1 MEKRSKVPWFMDLT
15 THRFKLGIG
24 LGLGGLAA
32 GLMLLGFGVS
42 PLTVIVAAGTLGGS
56 VGQLYLIDYL
66 GRKYCDV

>member
-15 THRFKLGIG
+15 THRVKLGIG
-24 LGLGGLAA
+24 LGFGGLAA

-42 PLTVIVAAGTLGGS
+42 LLTVIVATCTLGGS
-56 VGQLYLIDYL
+56 VGQLYLADYL

>member
-1 MEKRSKVPWFMDLT
+1 MEKRNKMPWFMDVT

-24 LGLGGLAA
+24 LGFGGLAA
-32 GLMLLGFGVS
+32 GLMLLSLGVS
-42 PLTVIVAAGTLGGS
+42 LLTVAFAAGTLGGS

>member
-1 MEKRSKVPWFMDLT
+1 MEKRSKVPWFMDVR

-24 LGLGGLAA
+24 LGFGGLAA
-32 GLMLLGFGVS
+32 GLMVLGFGAS
-42 PLTVIVAAGTLGGS
+42 PLVVVFAAATLGGS

>member
-1 MEKRSKVPWFMDLT
+1 MEKRSKLPWFMDVT

-42 PLTVIVAAGTLGGS
+42 LPIVIFAAATLGGS

-66 GRKYCDV
+66 GRKYYDV

>member
-1 MEKRSKVPWFMDLT
+1 MEKRSKVPWFMDVR

-24 LGLGGLAA
+24 LGFGGLAA
-32 GLMLLGFGVS
+32 GLMVLGFGAS
-42 PLTVIVAAGTLGGS
+42 LPIVIIAAATLGAS

>member
-1 MEKRSKVPWFMDLT
+1 MEKRSKVPWFMDVR

-24 LGLGGLAA
+24 LGFGGLAA
-32 GLMLLGFGVS
+32 GLMALGFGAS
-42 PLTVIVAAGTLGGS
+42 PLVVVFAAATLGAS

>member
-1 MEKRSKVPWFMDLT
+1 MEKRSKVPWFMDVR

-32 GLMLLGFGVS
+32 GLMVLGFGAS
-42 PLTVIVAAGTLGGS
+42 PLVVVFAAATLGAS

>member
-1 MEKRSKVPWFMDLT
+1 MEKRSKVPWFMDIT

-32 GLMLLGFGVS
+32 GLMLLGLGVS
-42 PLTVIVAAGTLGGS
+42 PLTVTVAAGTLGGS
-56 VGQLYLIDYL
+56 VGQLYLADYL